1 MHDELAEDFKE
12 AMAHV
17 SAPVSVMT
25 TMTSEGPVG
34 STVSAFASLSVTPP
48 MIILALD
55 NRGSMVD
62 HLRASGVLGVNILA
76 SGQAR
81 LAVRFASKID
91 DRFDGVDWVYDH
103 GVPRL
108 EGITAWLFCDQLKFE
123 PGGDHTVI
131 LATVAGAETLGDD
144 GLTYYRRDFGS
155 ALAGIRQEA
164 CF

>member
-1 MHDELAEDFKE
+1 
-12 AMAHV
+12 MAHV

-25 TMTSEGPVG
+25 TMQDGKPVG

-55 NRGSMVD
+55 NRGAMVD
-62 HLRASGVLGVNILA
+62 HLRDSGVLGVNVLA
-76 SGQAR
+76 SDQAR
-81 LAVRFASKID
+81 LAIRFASKIEE
-91 DRFDGVDWVYDH
+91 RFEGVDWVTDH

-108 EGITAWLFCDQLKFE
+108 DGITAWLFCDHLKFE

-131 LATVAGAETLGDD
+131 LATVAKAETLGDD

-155 ALAGIRQEA
+155 ALVGIRQEVR
-164 CF
+164 F